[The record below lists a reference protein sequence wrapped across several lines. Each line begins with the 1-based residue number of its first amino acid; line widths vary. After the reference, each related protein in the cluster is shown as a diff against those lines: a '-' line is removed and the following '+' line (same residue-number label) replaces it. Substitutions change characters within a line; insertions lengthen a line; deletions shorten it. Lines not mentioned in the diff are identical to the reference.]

1 MDTEADGAGALEVT
15 VIAEPSR
22 AVAPGDAD
30 GGAGGGVPPPACAA
44 GVSADDAEPQ
54 PAAPVRASSVSS

>member
-1 MDTEADGAGALEVT
+1 MDAEADGAAALEVT
-15 VIAEPSR
+15 VIAGPSR

-30 GGAGGGVPPPACAA
+30 GGTDGGATPPACTD

-54 PAAPVRASSVSS
+54 PAAPVRASRVSS